1 MDKTT
6 VSIRI
11 PALDVTHDFI
21 IPSTMKMIDVRQL
34 VVDILY
40 SEYGVQKSD
49 TDLTFV
55 DCKDG
60 RYLSID
66 VNFDQ
71 LGIGDGARLI
81 IL

>member
-60 RYLSID
+60 RYLSMD
-66 VNFDQ
+66 VNIAQ
-71 LGIGDGARLI
+71 LGLGDGARMMML
-81 IL
+81 